1 MNLRPYQQQCLDKS
15 LERYRAGV
23 NRQLAVLATGLGKAV
38 LFAALRQHH
47 EFRKRV
53 MVLVHREELA
63 NQAADKIFHW
73 NPGLMI
79 GVEMANRY
87 AAPMHTFIVAS
98 VPTLGRKNSQRILR
112 FDPADFD
119 CIVSDES
126 HHSTSPQWRNVL
138 DHFGL
143 MTPNPEAPLSLG
155 LTATPNRSDGMG
167 LRQCF
172 DEIVFDMGI
181 RQGIE
186 SKFLCDLRGIR
197 ISSDTSLDAVK
208 VRAGEFADDDLAK
221 TVNTTK
227 RNALIVKEWYKHAF
241 GKKTIVFTVDVQHA
255 LDLAEAFKAHGVTA
269 EAIWGDDPERARK
282 LASHRKGETD
292 VLCNC
297 AILTEGYDDPS
308 IGCIVD
314 AAPTKSTLRYTQKI
328 GRGTR
333 ICDGKDDCLVM
344 DVVDNCSKHS
354 LMTVSSLL
362 GLPKS
367 LDLKGEKYSAAKE
380 RLDRIAREFPTA
392 NVQDIK
398 SLDQLKS
405 IAENISLF
413 QVSYPPEISQ
423 LSELAWRQQGEGYML
438 AVNRELVTIS
448 KDLRDE
454 FWVRGSINGNPL
466 EEHSQ
471 NLPGAFNIAD
481 RIVMD
486 SGGSKALLS
495 RDAKWRQVGPS
506 PKQVERCR
514 KWHIPIPNGATR
526 EMVSQA
532 ITTEFERRS
541 GGRPKPQP
549 VPEYHGEW

>member
-143 MTPNPEAPLSLG
+143 MTANSEAPLSLG

-380 RLDRIAREFPTA
+380 RLDRIAQEFPTA

-481 RIVMD
+481 RIVLD
-486 SGGSKALLS
+486 SGGVRQILQ
-495 RDAKWRQVGPS
+495 RDARWRNDQPTT
-506 PKQVERCR
+506 KQVDLCR
-514 KWHIPIPNGATR
+514 KLHIAIPNGATKG
-526 EMVSQA
+526 MVSA
-532 ITTEFERRS
+532 ALDAKLRGT
-541 GGRPKPQP
+541 PKPQP